1 MASGGALPY
10 AGVKDNLAVIAGIVL
25 GELSLESPRPLAA
38 EGPQG
43 QLCVEVV
50 MAFVRRCTLPLQ
62 ERPTM
67 HQIHAEMKAWI
78 ERETNAEE
86 ERRRET
92 QRQQQQQQQLQQQ
105 QQQQPEAEA
114 VAIPLQHPPQADAE
128 PLYHSPPTLDDPSL
142 LRPLFS

>member
-1 MASGGALPY
+1 
-10 AGVKDNLAVIAGIVL
+10 
-25 GELSLESPRPLAA
+25 
-38 EGPQG
+38 
-43 QLCVEVV
+43 
-50 MAFVRRCTLPLQ
+50 
-62 ERPTM
+62 M
-67 HQIHAEMKAWI
+67 HQIHAEMKAWM

-92 QRQQQQQQQLQQQ
+92 QRQQQQQLQQQ
-105 QQQQPEAEA
+105 PPEAEA